1 MRTKFTLLLVFLFI
15 GMGVCRAAIPEGYT
29 MIKNISTLQDGDRV
43 VLYAPSIYLGVTGW
57 DGAIDATVA
66 TSGWAEYIIET
77 TTGGVYLKDAAV
89 GKYICNPSST
99 TFAYSETGG
108 VCNLGTAGRFMC
120 GTRFLCQSPISGGY
134 AYRFYTSSTG
144 NYKPFFLY
152 KVPAIAVE
160 APTLSPEAGAVAA
173 DGTFNAPFLL
183 TMSCATEGTQIY
195 YTLDGTDP
203 VSSESR
209 MRYLS
214 PLTISE
220 TTTLRVIATDGTD
233 CSEEVKVTYI
243 LQKGY
248 AESIAEFIAV
258 APTSSYELRLS
269 EAQEAIIIGICTIPS
284 QIYLQDRSGKGI
296 IVRTTGL
303 TLAEGAIRIGHRLV
317 GSLFGTMDTY
327 EGKPR
332 IQSVTIGEDMQ
343 FIPASRPTPTTIT
356 SIDAE
361 TYQAHPLTLVTIKD
375 VVFSTE
381 NKIKKDGVEY
391 GYQDEFDI
399 LSNKILP
406 DDTTLCDLT
415 GILITHSNIAYK
427 LVPVLL
433 SDIDTK
439 GEQTAL
445 PSIFPMGG
453 GTRDEAIETEQ
464 VHITP
469 IEKTTIW
476 INDSSYTS
484 GFSLPITEE
493 YVALTLVV
501 RRDFYSDNTLTIW
514 YKAPTTP
521 IISSTLPTIG
531 NSSPCKVLV
540 GDQLVIKDKSNHI
553 YDVQGRKIQ

>member
-1 MRTKFTLLLVFLFI
+1 M
-15 GMGVCRAAIPEGYT
+15 
-29 MIKNISTLQDGDRV
+29 
-43 VLYAPSIYLGVTGW
+43 
-57 DGAIDATVA
+57 
-66 TSGWAEYIIET
+66 
-77 TTGGVYLKDAAV
+77 
-89 GKYICNPSST
+89 
-99 TFAYSETGG
+99 
-108 VCNLGTAGRFMC
+108 
-120 GTRFLCQSPISGGY
+120 
-134 AYRFYTSSTG
+134 
-144 NYKPFFLY
+144 
-152 KVPAIAVE
+152 PAIAVE

-173 DGTFNAPFLL
+173 DGTFTTPFLL

-209 MRYLS
+209 VRYLS

-233 CSEEVKVTYI
+233 CSEEVKITYT

-248 AESIAEFIAV
+248 AESIAEFIAA
-258 APTSSYELRLS
+258 APTSTYELRLS
-269 EAQEAIIIGICTIPS
+269 ESQEAIIIGICTIPS

-391 GYQDEFDI
+391 GYQDEFGI

-445 PSIFPMGG
+445 PTIFPMGG

>member
-29 MIKNISTLQDGDRV
+29 MVKNISALQDGDRV
-43 VLYAPSIYLGVTGW
+43 VLYAPSIYLGVTCW

-66 TSGWAEYIIET
+66 KSGWAEYVVET
-77 TTGGVYLKDAAV
+77 TTGGVFLKDATV

-120 GTRFLCQSPISGGY
+120 GTRYLCQSNSN
-134 AYRFYTSSTG
+134 YRFYTSSTG

-160 APTLSPEAGAVAA
+160 APTLSPAAGAVAA
-173 DGTFNAPFLL
+173 DGTFTTPFLL
-183 TMSCATEGTQIY
+183 TMSCATEGAEIY

-209 MRYLS
+209 VRYLS

-220 TTTLRVIATDGTD
+220 TTTLRVIATDGND
-233 CSEEVKVTYI
+233 YSEEVKVTYI

-248 AESIAEFIAV
+248 AESIAEFIAA
-258 APTSSYELRLS
+258 APTSTYELRLS

-303 TLAEGAIRIGHRLV
+303 TLEEGAIRIGHRLV

-332 IQSVTIGEDMQ
+332 IQSVTISEDMQ

-445 PSIFPMGG
+445 PTIFPMGG
-453 GTRDEAIETEQ
+453 GTRDEATETEQ

-553 YDVQGRKIQ
+553 YDVPGRKIQ

>member
-29 MIKNISTLQDGDRV
+29 MVTDISTLQDGDRV

-66 TSGWAEYIIET
+66 AGGWAEYIVET

-120 GTRFLCQSPISGGY
+120 GSRFLCQSPISGGY

-173 DGTFNAPFLL
+173 DGSFTAPFLL
-183 TMSCATEGTQIY
+183 TMSCATEGAEIY

-209 MRYLS
+209 VRYLS

-220 TTTLRVIATDGTD
+220 TTTLRVIATNGTE

-248 AESIAEFIAV
+248 AESIAEFIAA
-258 APTSSYELRLS
+258 APTSTYELRLS
-269 EAQEAIIIGICTIPS
+269 ESQEAIIIGICTIPS

-391 GYQDEFDI
+391 GYKDEFGI

-445 PSIFPMGG
+445 PTIFPMGG

-469 IEKTTIW
+469 IEKPLFGLTTV
-476 INDSSYTS
+476 
-484 GFSLPITEE
+484 PIPP
-493 YVALTLVV
+493 
-501 RRDFYSDNTLTIW
+501 D
-514 YKAPTTP
+514 
-521 IISSTLPTIG
+521 
-531 NSSPCKVLV
+531 SPCPL
-540 GDQLVIKDKSNHI
+540 LRSML
-553 YDVQGRKIQ
+553 RLPL

>member
-1 MRTKFTLLLVFLFI
+1 MRTKFTLLLFFLFI
-15 GMGVCRAAIPEGYT
+15 GMGVCRAAISEGYT
-29 MIKNISTLQDGDRV
+29 MVTDISTLQDGNRV

-66 TSGWAEYIIET
+66 AGGWAEYIVET

-99 TFAYSETGG
+99 TFAYSETPML
-108 VCNLGTAGRFMC
+108 CSLGTSYRFKC
-120 GTRFLCQSPISGGY
+120 GARFLCQSPISGGY

-173 DGTFNAPFLL
+173 DGTFTTPFLL
-183 TMSCATEGTQIY
+183 TMSCATEGAEIY

-209 MRYLS
+209 VRYLS

-220 TTTLRVIATDGTD
+220 TTTLRVIATDGND
-233 CSEEVKVTYI
+233 YSEEVKVTYI

-248 AESIAEFIAV
+248 AESIAEFIAA
-258 APTSSYELRLS
+258 APTSTYELRLS
-269 EAQEAIIIGICTIPS
+269 ESQEAIIIGICTIPS

-381 NKIKKDGVEY
+381 NKIKKDGIEY

-445 PSIFPMGG
+445 PTIFPMGG
-453 GTRDEAIETEQ
+453 DTQDEAIETEQ

>member
-15 GMGVCRAAIPEGYT
+15 GMGVCRAAISEGYT
-29 MIKNISTLQDGDRV
+29 MVKNISALQDGDRV

-66 TSGWAEYIIET
+66 AGGWAEYVVET

-99 TFAYSETGG
+99 TFAYSETPML
-108 VCNLGTAGRFMC
+108 CSLGTSYRFKC
-120 GTRFLCQSPISGGY
+120 GARFLCQSPISGGY

-173 DGTFNAPFLL
+173 DGSFTAPFLL

-209 MRYLS
+209 VRYLS

-220 TTTLRVIATDGTD
+220 TTTLRVIATDGND
-233 CSEEVKVTYI
+233 YSEEVKITYT

-248 AESIAEFIAV
+248 AESIAEFIAA
-258 APTSSYELRLS
+258 APTSTYELRLS
-269 EAQEAIIIGICTIPS
+269 ESQEAIIIGICTIPS

-375 VVFSTE
+375 VVFSTG

-391 GYQDEFDI
+391 GYQDEFGI

-445 PSIFPMGG
+445 PTIFPMGG
-453 GTRDEAIETEQ
+453 GTQDEAIETEQ

>member
-15 GMGVCRAAIPEGYT
+15 GMGVCRAAIPKGYT
-29 MIKNISTLQDGDRV
+29 MVTDISTLQDGDRV

-66 TSGWAEYIIET
+66 TNGWAEYVVET

-89 GKYICNPSST
+89 GKYICNPSSSST

-108 VCNLGTAGRFMC
+108 VCTLSKAGRFMC
-120 GTRFLCQSPISGGY
+120 GTRYLCQSNSN
-134 AYRFYTSSTG
+134 YRFYTSSTG
-144 NYKPFFLY
+144 QYKPFFLY
-152 KVPAIAVE
+152 KVPVAATAIAM
-160 APTLSPEAGAVAA
+160 PTLSPAEGAVAA
-173 DGTFNAPFLL
+173 DGSFTTPFLL
-183 TMSCATEGTQIY
+183 TMSCATEGAEIY

-209 MRYLS
+209 VRYLS

-233 CSEEVKVTYI
+233 CSEEVKITYT

-391 GYQDEFDI
+391 GYQDEFGI

-427 LVPVLL
+427 LVPVCCLIL
-433 SDIDTK
+433 IPKGNKPHCLPFSRWVVAHETK
-439 GEQTAL
+439 
-445 PSIFPMGG
+445 PSKQNKCI
-453 GTRDEAIETEQ
+453 
-464 VHITP
+464 
-469 IEKTTIW
+469 
-476 INDSSYTS
+476 
-484 GFSLPITEE
+484 SL
-493 YVALTLVV
+493 
-501 RRDFYSDNTLTIW
+501 
-514 YKAPTTP
+514 
-521 IISSTLPTIG
+521 
-531 NSSPCKVLV
+531 
-540 GDQLVIKDKSNHI
+540 Q
-553 YDVQGRKIQ
+553 